1 MNDSKLIKT
10 DYIVIG
16 SGLSGL
22 TIANI
27 LSKNGLKTIV
37 VDKGHKAGG
46 RMSHGV
52 MNRSKVELNDYEYDH
67 GAQFFTA
74 RSDEFKKE
82 VDVWLENKWIKK
94 WCNGFSK
101 NDGYPRYI
109 GIDGMH
115 SLPLKLSEKLNVF
128 QKTTIKTLKLLKH
141 DWFLE
146 GADNINFSSKYLI
159 MTPPLP
165 QTIKLLAKHIYLFD
179 KKFLKEINN
188 INYDKCISLMMS
200 IKKETN
206 IKFPGA
212 MQKPNRFWDFVADNK
227 LKGISRKHCITA
239 HASPSFS
246 DSIWEFND
254 EKCMSIMLDELA
266 KLVNFEKIETKIHK
280 WKYAKPK
287 HVLNYFFKQAKHNSN
302 LIITGEIFGGAKLE
316 GAFLS
321 GINTANYLLNNR
333 VVGL

>member
-1 MNDSKLIKT
+1 MNNSKLIKT
-10 DYIVIG
+10 DYIIVG

-37 VDKGHKAGG
+37 VDKGRKAGG

-52 MNRSKVELNDYEYDH
+52 MNRSEVGGNEFKYDH

-82 VDVWLENKWIKK
+82 VDFWLENKWIKK

-109 GIDGMH
+109 GINGMH
-115 SLPLKLSEKLNVF
+115 SLPLKISENLNVF
-128 QKTTIKTLKLLKH
+128 QNTTIKTLKLLKN

-146 GADNINFSSKYLI
+146 GSDNINFSSKYLI
-159 MTPPLP
+159 MTPPLL
-165 QTIKLLAKHIYLFD
+165 QTIKLLSKHIYLFD
-179 KKFLKEINN
+179 KNFLEQIKN
-188 INYDKCISLMMS
+188 INYHKCISLMMS
-200 IKKETN
+200 VKKETN

-212 MQKPNRFWDFVADNK
+212 MQKPNSFWDFVTDNK
-227 LKGISRKHCITA
+227 LKGISKKNCITA
-239 HASPSFS
+239 HASASFS
-246 DSIWEFND
+246 DFIWEFND
-254 EKCMSIMLDELA
+254 EKCKNIMIDELA
-266 KLVNFEKIETKIHK
+266 KLVNFDKIETKIHK

-287 HVLNYFFKQAKHNSN
+287 QVFNYFFKQAIHNQN
-302 LIITGEIFGGAKLE
+302 LIITGEIFGGAKVE

-321 GINTANYLLNNR
+321 GFNTANYLVKNR
-333 VVGL
+333 

>member
-1 MNDSKLIKT
+1 MNNSKLIKT
-10 DYIVIG
+10 DYIIVG

-37 VDKGHKAGG
+37 VDKGRKAGG

-52 MNRSKVELNDYEYDH
+52 MNRSEVGGNEFKYDH

-82 VDVWLENKWIKK
+82 VDFWLENKWIKK

-109 GIDGMH
+109 GINGMH
-115 SLPLKLSEKLNVF
+115 SLPLKISENLNVF
-128 QKTTIKTLKLLKH
+128 QKTTIKRLKLLKN

-146 GADNINFSSKYLI
+146 GSDNINFSSKYLI
-159 MTPPLP
+159 MTPPLL
-165 QTIKLLAKHIYLFD
+165 QTIKLLSKHIYLFD
-179 KKFLKEINN
+179 KKFLEEIKN

-200 IKKETN
+200 VKKETN

-212 MQKPNRFWDFVADNK
+212 MQKPNSFWDFVTDNK
-227 LKGISRKHCITA
+227 LKGISKKNCITA
-239 HASPSFS
+239 HASASFS
-246 DSIWEFND
+246 DFIWEFND
-254 EKCMSIMLDELA
+254 EKCKNIMINELA

-287 HVLNYFFKQAKHNSN
+287 KVFNYFFKQAIHNQN
-302 LIITGEIFGGAKLE
+302 LIITGEIFGGAKVE

-321 GINTANYLLNNR
+321 GFNTANYLVNNR
-333 VVGL
+333 

>member
-1 MNDSKLIKT
+1 MNNSKLIKT
-10 DYIVIG
+10 DYIIIG

-37 VDKGHKAGG
+37 VDKGIKAGG

-52 MNRSKVELNDYEYDH
+52 MNRSEVGGNDFKYDH

-82 VDVWLENKWIKK
+82 IDFWLENKWINK

-115 SLPLKLSEKLNVF
+115 SLPLKISENLNVF
-128 QKTTIKTLKLLKH
+128 QNTTIKTLKLFKH

-146 GADNINFSSKYLI
+146 GSDNINFSSKYLI

-165 QTIKLLAKHIYLFD
+165 QTIKLLSKHIYLFD
-179 KKFLKEINN
+179 KKFLEEIKN

-212 MQKPNRFWDFVADNK
+212 MQKPNSFWDFVTDNK
-227 LKGISRKHCITA
+227 LKGISKKHCITA
-239 HASPSFS
+239 HASASFS
-246 DSIWEFND
+246 DFIWEFND
-254 EKCMSIMLDELA
+254 EKCKSIMINELA

-287 HVLNYFFKQAKHNSN
+287 QVFNYFFKQAKDNQN

-321 GINTANYLLNNR
+321 GFNTANYLVNNR
-333 VVGL
+333 

>member
-1 MNDSKLIKT
+1 MNNSKLIKT
-10 DYIVIG
+10 DYLILG

-22 TIANI
+22 TISNI

-37 VDKGHKAGG
+37 VDKGRIAGG

-52 MNRSKVELNDYEYDH
+52 INRSEVGGNDFKYDH

-74 RSDEFKKE
+74 RSNEFKKE
-82 VDVWLENKWIKK
+82 VEFWLENKWIKK

-115 SLPLKLSEKLNVF
+115 SLPLKISENLNVF
-128 QKTTIKTLKLLKH
+128 QNTTIKTLKLFKH

-146 GADNINFSSKYLI
+146 GSDNINFSSKYLI

-165 QTIKLLAKHIYLFD
+165 QTIKLLSKHICLFD
-179 KKFLKEINN
+179 KNFLDEIKN

-212 MQKPNRFWDFVADNK
+212 MQKPNSFWDFVTDNK
-227 LKGISRKHCITA
+227 IKGISKKHCITA
-239 HASPSFS
+239 HASASFS
-246 DSIWEFND
+246 DFIWEFND
-254 EKCMSIMLDELA
+254 EKCKSIMIDELA

-287 HVLNYFFKQAKHNSN
+287 QVLNYFFKQAKHNQN

-321 GINTANYLLNNR
+321 GFNTANYLVNNR
-333 VVGL
+333 

>member
-37 VDKGHKAGG
+37 VDKGRKVGG

-52 MNRSKVELNDYEYDH
+52 MNRFEAVGNDFEYDH
-67 GAQFFTA
+67 GAQFFTV
-74 RSDEFKKE
+74 RSDEFKKK
-82 VDVWLENKWIKK
+82 VDDWLENKLIKK

-115 SLPLKLSEKLNVF
+115 SLPLKLSENLNIF
-128 QKTTIKTLKLLKH
+128 QKTTIKKLKLTKD
-141 DWFLE
+141 DWCLE
-146 GADNINFSSKYLI
+146 STENINFSSKYLI

-165 QTIKLLAKHIYLFD
+165 QTIKLLDKHIFLFD
-179 KKFLKEINN
+179 RKFLEEIKN

-212 MQKPNRFWDFVADNK
+212 MQKPNKFWDFVADNK
-227 LKGISRKHCITA
+227 LKGISKKHCITA
-239 HASPSFS
+239 HASSSFS
-246 DSIWEFND
+246 DSIWGFND
-254 EKCMSIMLDELA
+254 EKCASIMLDELA
-266 KLVNFEKIETKIHK
+266 KIVNFDKIEAKIHK

-287 HVLNYFFKQAKHNSN
+287 HVLNYFFKQAKHNPN

-333 VVGL
+333 VV

>member
-1 MNDSKLIKT
+1 MNNPKLIKT
-10 DYIVIG
+10 DYLILG

-37 VDKGHKAGG
+37 VDKGRIAGG

-52 MNRSKVELNDYEYDH
+52 INRSEVGGNDFKYDY

-74 RSDEFKKE
+74 RSNEFKKE
-82 VDVWLENKWIKK
+82 VEFWLENKWIKK
-94 WCNGFSK
+94 WCNGFNK

-115 SLPLKLSEKLNVF
+115 SLPLKISENLNVF
-128 QKTTIKTLKLLKH
+128 QKTTIKTIKLLKH
-141 DWFLE
+141 NWILE
-146 GADNINFSSKYLI
+146 GSNNINFSSKYLI

-165 QTIKLLAKHIYLFD
+165 QTIKLLSKHMYFFD
-179 KKFLKEINN
+179 NNFLADIKN
-188 INYDKCISLMMS
+188 ITYDKCVSLMMS
-200 IKKETN
+200 IDKETN

-212 MQKPNRFWDFVADNK
+212 MQKPNIFWDFIVDNK
-227 LKGISRKHCITA
+227 LKGISSKNCITA
-239 HASPSFS
+239 HASGSFS
-246 DSIWEFND
+246 EFLWEFND
-254 EKCMSIMLDELA
+254 DECKRIMIDELA
-266 KLVNFEKIETKIHK
+266 KLVNFETIQTKIHK

-287 HVLNYFFKQAKHNSN
+287 QVLNYFFKKDKHNQN
-302 LIITGEIFGGAKLE
+302 LIVTGEVFGGAKLE

-321 GINTANYLLNNR
+321 GFNTANHILDIR
-333 VVGL
+333 

>member
-1 MNDSKLIKT
+1 MNNSKLIKT
-10 DYIVIG
+10 DYIIIG

-22 TIANI
+22 TIANF

-37 VDKGHKAGG
+37 VDKGFKVGG

-52 MNRSKVELNDYEYDH
+52 INRNEVDGNDFEYDH

-74 RSDEFKKE
+74 RSEEFKKE
-82 VDVWLENKWIKK
+82 IIVWLKNKWIKK
-94 WCNGFSK
+94 WCNGFSN
-101 NDGYPRYI
+101 NDGFPRYI

-115 SLPLKLSEKLNVF
+115 LLPLKISENLNVF
-128 QKTTIKTLKLLKH
+128 QNTTIKTLKLMKG

-146 GADNINFSSKYLI
+146 SSENTNFSSKYLI

-165 QTIKLLAKHIYLFD
+165 QTIKLLANHINLFD
-179 KKFLKEINN
+179 KKFLEEIKK
-188 INYDKCISLMMS
+188 IKYDKCISLMIS

-212 MQKPNRFWDFVADNK
+212 IQKPNKFWDFVADNK
-227 LKGISRKHCITA
+227 LKGISKKHCITA

-246 DSIWEFND
+246 DSIWGFND
-254 EKCMSIMLDELA
+254 EKCKSIMLYELA
-266 KLVNFEKIETKIHK
+266 KIVNFDKIETKIHK

-287 HVLNYFFKQAKHNSN
+287 HVLNYFFKQAKHNPN

-321 GINTANYLLNNR
+321 GINTANYLVNNR

>member
-1 MNDSKLIKT
+1 MNNSKLIKT
-10 DYIVIG
+10 DYIIIG

-27 LSKNGLKTIV
+27 LTNNGLKTIV
-37 VDKGHKAGG
+37 VDKGIKAGG

-52 MNRSKVELNDYEYDH
+52 MNRFEVGGNDFKYDH

-74 RSDEFKKE
+74 RSDEFKNE
-82 VDVWLENKWIKK
+82 VDFWLENKWINK

-115 SLPLKLSEKLNVF
+115 SLPLKISKNLNVF

-146 GADNINFSSKYLI
+146 GSDNINFSSKYLI

-165 QTIKLLAKHIYLFD
+165 QTIKLLSKHICLFD
-179 KKFLKEINN
+179 KNFLDEIKN

-212 MQKPNRFWDFVADNK
+212 MQKPNSFWDFVTDNK
-227 LKGISRKHCITA
+227 IKKKKKKHCITA
-239 HASPSFS
+239 HASASFS
-246 DSIWEFND
+246 DYIWEFND
-254 EKCMSIMLDELA
+254 EKCKSIMIDELA

-287 HVLNYFFKQAKHNSN
+287 QVLNYFFKQAKHNQN

-321 GINTANYLLNNR
+321 GFNTANYLVNNR
-333 VVGL
+333 